1 MEQIMTGWLS
11 PVQGLTGTL
20 SDHGELTGHLSSAQG
35 LSGTLS
41 ERGTLTGWL
50 LPVSG
55 LSGTLSPPQTLT
67 GQLTVPTAVG
77 VDIYGGPY
85 EVTPGEQAQRV
96 PVGDKV
102 MREDI
107 IVEAIPQNYGRL
119 SWDGRTLTVY

>member
-1 MEQIMTGWLS
+1 MT
-11 PVQGLTGTL
+11 PHT
-20 SDHGELTGHLSSAQG
+20 EALSSPN
-35 LSGTLS
+35 TKV
-41 ERGTLTGWL
+41 
-50 LPVSG
+50 VSAN
-55 LSGTLSPPQTLT
+55 STTYQESPPQTLT

-77 VDIYGGPY
+77 VEIYGGPY

>member
-1 MEQIMTGWLS
+1 VSDASIAAAQLRTATISGSVAAMASLQGT
-11 PVQGLTGTL
+11 VQTRAILADAMIG
-20 SDHGELTGHLSSAQG
+20 SVIIKND
-35 LSGTLS
+35 
-41 ERGTLTGWL
+41 
-50 LPVSG
+50 LP
-55 LSGTLSPPQTLT
+55 T
-67 GQLTVPTAVG
+67 
-77 VDIYGGPY
+77 YGGPY